1 MSGKLDGRVAIV
13 TGGSS
18 GIGAAGAR
26 RFLEEGA
33 AVMLA
38 ARASA
43 RAEALLAELAGA
55 HGERVAF
62 QPTDVA
68 DPRAVDA
75 LVSATVERFGRLD
88 VAYSNA
94 GVQEVGDVE
103 ATSDEVWRAIIDV
116 NLGGQFHLARAAMP
130 ALARSGHGSLI
141 LTASE
146 LGLVG
151 TSRSVAYCA
160 AKGGVVNMARA
171 IAVDCRA
178 NGVRVNC
185 LCPGPVET
193 PMIRRWFDE
202 AEDPVAFEAEQVDPV
217 LLGRLGRP
225 HEIAAAALFLASD
238 ESTFMT
244 GSVMVVDG
252 GATSWYGL

>member
-1 MSGKLDGRVAIV
+1 
-13 TGGSS
+13 
-18 GIGAAGAR
+18 
-26 RFLEEGA
+26 
-33 AVMLA
+33 
-38 ARASA
+38 
-43 RAEALLAELAGA
+43 
-55 HGERVAF
+55 
-62 QPTDVA
+62 
-68 DPRAVDA
+68 
-75 LVSATVERFGRLD
+75 
-88 VAYSNA
+88 
-94 GVQEVGDVE
+94 
-103 ATSDEVWRAIIDV
+103 
-116 NLGGQFHLARAAMP
+116 MP
-130 ALARSGHGSLI
+130 ELARSGHGSLI

-238 ESTFMT
+238 ESAFMT